1 MNNPKVYLTTGFF
14 AIMLGVAACNTIDAE
29 FNTDVYPKRIA
40 FTADRQYPEGI
51 AYAPTLERFLISSV
65 TQGKV
70 GAVDLSGRY
79 SDLLTDSKLIS
90 GTGVKVREGKVYV
103 CNADLGISDK
113 STAQTV
119 HKTAGLLIFDLATR
133 QLIRHVRLDSL
144 RPTVPNARYLAND
157 LAFDDAGNAYVTDSY
172 APVIYKVTPDYE
184 ASVLKDDP
192 LFADDP
198 QQLGRQQ
205 INLNGIVYHPDK
217 FLLVV
222 KSSTGELFRVDLV
235 NIGKVDQVTGVV
247 LPGGDGMVL
256 ANNNLY
262 VVNGQNK
269 VSQVS
274 SSDGWKTASIVRTD
288 SAGYSQ
294 ATTNVSVNGR
304 IYTINARIGEVSAAA
319 ASKDSN
325 PLKSSDYSIQQFR

>member
-14 AIMLGVAACNTIDAE
+14 AIVLAFSACNTIDSE
-29 FNTDVYPKRIA
+29 YYTDFYPKRIA

-51 AYAPTLERFLISSV
+51 AYAPTLEQFLISSV

-70 GAVDLSGRY
+70 GMVDLNGRY
-79 SDLLTDSKLIS
+79 SDLLTDPRLIS
-90 GTGVKVREGKVYV
+90 GTGVKVRDGKLYI

-113 STAQTV
+113 STVQTV
-119 HKTAGLLIFDLATR
+119 HKTAGLLVFDLATR

-144 RPTVPNARYLAND
+144 RPTVPDARYLAND
-157 LAFDDAGNAYVTDSY
+157 LAFDDAGNVYITDSY
-172 APVIYKVTPDYE
+172 SPVIYKVTPGYE

-198 QQLGRQQ
+198 QQAGRQH
-205 INLNGIVYHPDK
+205 INLNGIVYHPNK
-217 FLLVV
+217 FLIVV

-235 NIGKVDQVTGVV
+235 NIGKVDQVTGVL

-256 ANNNLY
+256 VDNNLY

-274 SSDGWKTASIVRTD
+274 SSDGWKTASIIKTD
-288 SAGYSQ
+288 SIGYNQ
-294 ATTNVSVNGR
+294 ATTNVNVSGR

-325 PLKSSDYSIQQFR
+325 PLKASNYSIQQFN